1 MFSQEGKV
9 FIVTGG
15 NTGVGYELC
24 KVFSYHPGK
33 LKFLHLDLND
43 LESVLQAAKSFSE
56 QESKLDVLWNNAGT
70 GANMV
75 DPGAKSVHGLDAMI
89 GMHCVATLLF
99 TELLVSQL
107 RASIRSDNP
116 GSTRVVWTSSYLAE
130 GASPINGI
138 SFEHLQNR
146 ISDRT
151 ANYAASKAGT
161 WILGREFANRHGNEG
176 ILSVIQNPG
185 NLKAGSYAGTPA
197 LAMWLINP
205 LLHPP
210 EFGAYTQLYAG
221 ISPEVSLDHNGAY
234 VIPWGRIR
242 PDNDCPRQDIVK
254 AMTSTEQG
262 GLGYGKLFWEW
273 CEEQWKPFML

>member
-1 MFSQEGKV
+1 MK
-9 FIVTGG
+9 
-15 NTGVGYELC
+15 
-24 KVFSYHPGK
+24 
-33 LKFLHLDLND
+33 
-43 LESVLQAAKSFSE
+43 QAANSFSE
-56 QESKLDVLWNNAGT
+56 QESKLDILWNNAGT

-75 DPGAKSVHGLDAMI
+75 EPGAKTAQGLDAMI

-107 RASIRSDNP
+107 QASTRSENP

-138 SFEHLQNR
+138 SFEHLQNG

-161 WILGREFANRHGNEG
+161 WILGREFANRHGNKG

-210 EFGAYTQLYAG
+210 KFGAYTQLYAG
-221 ISPEVSLDHNGAY
+221 LSPEVSLDHNGAY
-234 VIPWGRIR
+234 VIPWGIIR
-242 PDNDCPRQDIVK
+242 PDNDCPRQDIIK

-262 GLGYGKLFWEW
+262 GLGYGKLFWDW
-273 CEEQWKPFML
+273 CEEQWKLQSTLVGCTPVSCTHLSAAHFFPA